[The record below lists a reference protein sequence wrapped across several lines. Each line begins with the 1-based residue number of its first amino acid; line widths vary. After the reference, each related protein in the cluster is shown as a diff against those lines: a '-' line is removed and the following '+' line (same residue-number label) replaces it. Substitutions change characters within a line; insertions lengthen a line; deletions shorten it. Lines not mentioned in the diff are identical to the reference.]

1 MKICLNTL
9 QLLNCVSLSI
19 GALGGNAAIIVYYL
33 IISIMDDKK
42 IHYIL
47 YIDCVPILLIVEC
60 IAITVLQA
68 YLVNIISLLLVLTSN
83 DNQ

>member
-1 MKICLNTL
+1 MR
-9 QLLNCVSLSI
+9 Q
-19 GALGGNAAIIVYYL
+19 IIVYYP

-47 YIDCVPILLIVEC
+47 YIDCVPILLLVEY

-68 YLVNIISLLLVLTSN
+68 YSVNKKTLLLGFNV
-83 DNQ
+83 

>member
-1 MKICLNTL
+1 M
-9 QLLNCVSLSI
+9 SI
-19 GALGGNAAIIVYYL
+19 GALGGIAAIIVYYL

-47 YIDCVPILLIVEC
+47 YIDCVPILLIVEYV
-60 IAITVLQA
+60 AITVVQA
-68 YLVNIISLLLVLTSN
+68 YSVNKKPLLLVLTSN

>member
-1 MKICLNTL
+1 MR
-9 QLLNCVSLSI
+9 Q
-19 GALGGNAAIIVYYL
+19 IIVYYP

-47 YIDCVPILLIVEC
+47 YIDCVPILLLVEY

-68 YLVNIISLLLVLTSN
+68 YSVNKKTLLLVLMSN